1 MSRTNSPADDGIIRC
16 VCGYT
21 TDDGFT
27 IQCDKCLVWQHAICV
42 NIRKNG
48 VPEVYLCERCDPAV
62 GRGDR
67 IIDYQMARELQRK
80 KRLKLK
86 KKKGGRGGRKSS
98 TASGGGNNN
107 NNNNSNTGRSK
118 RSVSEESLDDDSDDD
133 YFDLAED
140 YIPVSRNI
148 IPDGDFQFGDLSSL
162 AQLSAE
168 DYSRV
173 LTQIDSVKLSV
184 EKIVDS
190 RSSNRA
196 ALVLSGKVDSEQ
208 PVAELKASLLKMDED
223 NQLQLVNE
231 RFVFRVSEDLLLDCR
246 RFGNEARFVRYSCR
260 PNCQLK
266 SHIIAATIADMDAT
280 DSQHLKSLQQTSGSE
295 QRMED
300 SVSADKD
307 INEEVDSSGQLMT
320 DGNDEGHADVQQ
332 SQNVEPSSADK
343 KREGPHFA
351 FLLIA
356 QRSLEN
362 EELTVP
368 YYGTLS
374 GMDVCMDCACAD
386 ERTCYFNPSLQY
398 DDDQYDDPQ
407 YAQES
412 LQNDQDEKPSSQFDD
427 SQMVLDNSQEDGGH
441 GDQQPFP
448 DQVPESGNT
457 LPPHNQEPQQEV
469 KPKKRG
475 RKKTSE
481 LKALALEQNKN
492 HVDQGNLNDRSSPQ
506 SVTNAATSF
515 NDDLLNKPLKVLSR
529 EEKKLREEILRF
541 ARMEEEQQK
550 KKQQSQQQQS
560 SHFSQSS
567 SYQNEDPTGRRY
579 ESPSPALSSV
589 GLMSPLQSPRSSSPK
604 KDIDGMIEFKPS
616 RKGSYYMKKAWIRNY
631 QLRMSQLSLSSDHDG
646 NSVQTS
652 IMSSGMVISDDGEG
666 LNANK
671 SQAPKMETLR
681 SPTPPSEIVV
691 TQTQVSFASQV
702 DTHKHDKVD
711 RMSAESV
718 MTQGSGGSQSVSS
731 SIPQKRNYSDL
742 TVEVSAR
749 SSAADDQLGGDGAL
763 TSAEPLTAAST
774 TTTTRISLTE
784 YKKKRKIGQSATS
797 DLKSQESLANNG
809 ATLTPTL
816 LTDAPLPSPLAES
829 KQEQVAEVKS
839 LDTTLSND
847 LIKNP
852 SAISDS
858 ASNNIDNINSNSNN
872 DKT

>member
-80 KRLKLK
+80 KRLKQK

-98 TASGGGNNN
+98 TASGGNNN

-168 DYSRV
+168 DYSQV
-173 LTQIDSVKLSV
+173 LTSIDSVKLSV

-190 RSSNRA
+190 RSSNKA
-196 ALVLSGKVDSEQ
+196 ALILNGQVDSEQ
-208 PVAELKASLLKMDED
+208 PVAELKAQLLKMIDD
-223 NQLQLVNE
+223 NQLLLVNE

-266 SHIIAATIADMDAT
+266 SHIIAESKADMDAT
-280 DSQHLKSLQQTSGSE
+280 VSQHLQAPLQASVQE
-295 QRMED
+295 QRTED
-300 SVSADKD
+300 LLSADKD
-307 INEEVDSSGQLMT
+307 INEGVDSSGQLMT
-320 DGNDEGHADVQQ
+320 DKQGEAHADVQQ
-332 SQNVEPSSADK
+332 SQSIEPPTADQ

-356 QRSLEN
+356 QRGLEN

-398 DDDQYDDPQ
+398 DDDDEYDPQ
-407 YAQES
+407 YAQDS
-412 LQNDQDEKPSSQFDD
+412 LQNDQDQKHPSQYGDNQMALDD
-427 SQMVLDNSQEDGGH
+427 NQDDGH
-441 GDQQPFP
+441 VDQQQFP

-457 LPPHNQEPQQEV
+457 LPPHGQEPPQEV
-469 KPKKRG
+469 KQPKKRG

-492 HVDQGNLNDRSSPQ
+492 NVDQGSMNDRSSPQ
-506 SVTNAATSF
+506 SATHATTSF

-560 SHFSQSS
+560 SHFSQSG

-652 IMSSGMVISDDGEG
+652 IMSSGVVTSDDVEG
-666 LNANK
+666 RNADK
-671 SQAPKMETLR
+671 SQASKMETLR

-691 TQTQVSFASQV
+691 NQTQLVSASLV
-702 DTHKHDKVD
+702 DSHKLDKVD
-711 RMSAESV
+711 RMSVESV
-718 MTQGSGGSQSVSS
+718 ITQGSGGSQSIGS

-749 SSAADDQLGGDGAL
+749 SSAADDQLDGDGSLA
-763 TSAEPLTAAST
+763 SAEPLTAAST
-774 TTTTRISLTE
+774 TTTTRISLTD
-784 YKKKRKIGQSATS
+784 YKKKRKIGQSTTS

-816 LTDAPLPSPLAES
+816 LADAPLPSPLAES
-829 KQEQVAEVKS
+829 KQEQVAVAKS
-839 LDTTLSND
+839 MDTTLSKV
-847 LIKNP
+847 IIQNP
-852 SAISDS
+852 SVISDS
-858 ASNNIDNINSNSNN
+858 ASNNIDNINSNNN

>member
-80 KRLKLK
+80 KRLKQK

-98 TASGGGNNN
+98 TASGGYTN
-107 NNNNSNTGRSK
+107 NNNNSNNARSK

-168 DYSRV
+168 DYSQV

-208 PVAELKASLLKMDED
+208 PVAELKASLIKMDDD
-223 NQLQLVNE
+223 NQLLVNE

-266 SHIIAATIADMDAT
+266 SHIIDDSNAGMDAT
-280 DSQHLKSLQQTSGSE
+280 DSQHLKSSQQTSGSE

-300 SVSADKD
+300 SMSTEKD
-307 INEEVDSSGQLMT
+307 INEGVDSSGQQMT
-320 DGNDEGHADVQQ
+320 EEKDLGHADDVQQ
-332 SQNVEPSSADK
+332 SQSVEPSTADK

-398 DDDQYDDPQ
+398 DDDQYADPQ
-407 YAQES
+407 YAQDS
-412 LQNDQDEKPSSQFDD
+412 LQIDQNEKTASQFDD
-427 SQMVLDNSQEDGGH
+427 NQMALDDNQENGH
-441 GDQQPFP
+441 GDQQSFP
-448 DQVPESGNT
+448 DQVPQSGNT
-457 LPPHNQEPQQEV
+457 LPPHDQEPQQEV
-469 KPKKRG
+469 KQPKKRG

-492 HVDQGNLNDRSSPQ
+492 NLDQGNVNDRSSPQ
-506 SVTNAATSF
+506 SATNATTSF

-560 SHFSQSS
+560 SHFSQSG

-652 IMSSGMVISDDGEG
+652 IVSSGMVISDDGEG

-671 SQAPKMETLR
+671 SQAQKIETLR

-691 TQTQVSFASQV
+691 TQTQVSIASQV
-702 DTHKHDKVD
+702 DSHKHDKVD

-774 TTTTRISLTE
+774 TTTTRISLTD
-784 YKKKRKIGQSATS
+784 YKKKRKIGQSTTS
-797 DLKSQESLANNG
+797 DLKSQESLANT

-839 LDTTLSND
+839 LDATLSRG
-847 LIKNP
+847 IIQNP
-852 SAISDS
+852 SVISDS
-858 ASNNIDNINSNSNN
+858 ASNNIDNINSNNN